1 MKLLNKKFILIYAIY
16 IIILACIYFF
26 GKDVLN
32 LIFLVFKN
40 LWNFFSAIEGIYYAL
55 FLLLSLN
62 IFICLIAMDILT
74 FLIFLLIATPLLFVY
89 FYYTD
94 ASFSLNY
101 FGLPIVITA
110 IQIIIVASWIAAL
123 NVIQRSDSR

>member
-26 GKDVLN
+26 GKDLLN